1 MKFNLKQLLGD
12 QYKEGMT
19 SAEIETALAAI
30 DVPKDESSQKEIDR
44 LTAAL
49 TKSNAEAAENKRK
62 LHEKQ
67 SEEERAKTEREEAMT
82 ALREEV
88 ESLKRDKLLAENKS
102 QLLAL
107 GYDDSLATETATAM
121 ADGDTAKIF
130 TNQKKFIEKQRSLI
144 KAELMKNT
152 PTPPAGSD
160 TDSMTKEKYRAMS
173 LAEKQKMATENPTLY
188 QKMNSEE

>member
-12 QYKEGMT
+12 QYKEGM
-19 SAEIETALAAI
+19 SSEEIEKALATI
-30 DVPKDESSQKEIDR
+30 DIPKNESSQKEIDR

-67 SEEERAKTEREEAMT
+67 TEEERANAEREEVLT

-88 ESLKRDKLLAENKS
+88 ASLKKDKLLAENKS

-107 GYDDSLATETATAM
+107 GYDDALATETATAM

-130 TNQKKFIEKQRSLI
+130 ANQKKFIEKQRSLI
-144 KAELMKNT
+144 KADLMKNT
-152 PTPPAGSD
+152 PTPPAGAE

-173 LAEKQKMATENPTLY
+173 LVEKQKLATENPTLY